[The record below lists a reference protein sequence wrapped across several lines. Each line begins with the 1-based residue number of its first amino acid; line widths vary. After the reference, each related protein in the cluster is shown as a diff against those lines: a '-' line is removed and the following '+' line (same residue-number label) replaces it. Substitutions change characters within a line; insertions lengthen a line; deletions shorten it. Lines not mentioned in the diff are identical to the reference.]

1 MIRYRSARAAFAG
14 AVVVALAGCASAST
28 SGAAA
33 NGAPAA
39 GTSASAASNPAS
51 NPAATASGGAT
62 PGATSNQVVP
72 AGALRFP
79 IAVGNTWV
87 YETVTAINNE
97 HAVVTKQVLSV
108 APVPGGHQVTM
119 SATVNPGLARSITQE
134 YYIFYADGQ
143 IGFPVHEP
151 NGVSVVSSHGVL
163 WPDAADLASGRA
175 FHSVLNTR
183 LSNGR
188 YETADVTVQGGGTTS
203 VTVPAGTYQASLV
216 TMTMVMRLGNFTST
230 AVVKVWTAPEAGPV
244 KSEQFVTAGGKTT
257 LITTEALLSFTKGA
271 GGAIGS

>member
-14 AVVVALAGCASAST
+14 AVVVALAGCASAGT

-33 NGAPAA
+33 NGTPAA
-39 GTSASAASNPAS
+39 GTSASAASSATT
-51 NPAATASGGAT
+51 NPAATAGGAT
-62 PGATSNQVVP
+62 PGATSDQVVP
-72 AGALRFP
+72 ARAIRFP
-79 IAVGNTWV
+79 IAAGNTWG
-87 YETVTAINNE
+87 YETIASINNP

-119 SATVNPGLARSITQE
+119 SATVNPGPTPGPTPEFYL
-134 YYIFYADGQ
+134 FYANGQ

-151 NGVSVVSSHGVL
+151 NGVSVVSSNGVR

-183 LSNGR
+183 LSDGR
-188 YETADVTVQGGGTTS
+188 YETADVTVQGGGTAS

-216 TMTMVMRLGNFTST
+216 TMTLVIPLGNFTST
-230 AVVKVWTAPEAGPV
+230 PPV
-244 KSEQFVTAGGKTT
+244 E
-257 LITTEALLSFTKGA
+257 
-271 GGAIGS
+271 

>member
-1 MIRYRSARAAFAG
+1 MSRYRSARAAFAG

-33 NGAPAA
+33 NGTPAGGA
-39 GTSASAASNPAS
+39 SSSAASS
-51 NPAATASGGAT
+51 PAATASGGAISGT
-62 PGATSNQVVP
+62 TSNQVVP
-72 AGALRFP
+72 AGAIRFP

-87 YETVTAINNE
+87 YETVASINNA
-97 HAVVTKQVLSV
+97 HAVVTKRVLSV
-108 APVPGGHQVTM
+108 APVPGGRQVTM
-119 SATVNPGLARSITQE
+119 SATVNPPPARSSTLE

-151 NGVSVVSSHGVL
+151 NGVSVVSSNGVR

-175 FHSVLNTR
+175 FHSVLNAR
-183 LSNGR
+183 LSDGR

-216 TMTMVMRLGNFTST
+216 TMTMVMQLGNFTST

-244 KSEQFVTAGGKTT
+244 KSEQFITAAGKTT
-257 LITTEALLSFTKGA
+257 LTTTEALLSFTKGA
-271 GGAIGS
+271 GGAVGS